1 MENNIPPVAVIMAAG
16 KSTRMKSATPKVL
29 HPVAG
34 RPIIDSIVLAA
45 REGCGVTKTIAIVG
59 HAAEQVQNHLTNRW
73 GETMRFA
80 VQEPQH
86 GTGHAIMQAAP
97 LLSDFDGDVLT
108 LAGDTPL
115 VSADVLRRLL
125 EHHRATG
132 ATATALTTML
142 DDPAAYGR
150 ILRAEHGGVTGIVE
164 ARDAT
169 EEQLAIREINA
180 SIYVFRARPLFRALS
195 ELRPENAQ
203 GEYYLTDVIALLASE
218 GARVEAVVS
227 PDPAVVMG
235 VNTRV
240 ELAEAGEILRA
251 RKLRALM
258 LDGVTVVDPRNT
270 YVDLE
275 VTVGRDTVLHPGTIL
290 QGATTIGA
298 NCAVGPFSQVVD
310 STFGDGVHFVQSVA
324 VLSELEDGVH
334 VGPFASLRPGTLLK
348 SSARAGSFVE
358 IKNSTLGEGAKVAH
372 LSYIGD
378 AAVGGGANIGGGTI
392 TCNYDGKVK
401 HPTTIGE
408 NTFIGSNNTLVAPVT
423 VGDGAYT
430 AAGSVITE
438 DVPPDAL
445 ALGRARQ
452 VIKEGRAK
460 SRRDSAG

>member
-1 MENNIPPVAVIMAAG
+1 MAAG

-34 RPIIDSIVLAA
+34 RPIIDSIIQAA
-45 REGCGVTKTIAIVG
+45 REGCGVADTIAIVG
-59 HAAEQVQNHLTNRW
+59 HAADRVREHLTNRW
-73 GETMRFA
+73 QGSVRYA

-97 LLSDFDGDVLT
+97 LLKDFEGDVLT

-115 VSADVLRRLL
+115 VSAEVLRLLL

-132 ATATALTTML
+132 ATATALTAVME
-142 DDPAAYGR
+142 DPGAYGR
-150 ILRAEHGGVTGIVE
+150 MLRAEHGGVTGIVE

-169 EEQLAIREINA
+169 EEQLAIREINT

-203 GEYYLTDVIALLASE
+203 GEYYLTDVIALLARE
-218 GARVEAVVS
+218 GEKVEAVVS

-235 VNTRV
+235 VNTRL

-275 VTVGRDTVLHPGTIL
+275 VSVGRDTTLHPGTIL
-290 QGATTIGA
+290 QGATTIGED
-298 NCAVGPFSQVVD
+298 CVIGPFSQVVD
-310 STFGDGVHFVQSVA
+310 SRFGNGVHFLQSVS
-324 VLSELEDGVH
+324 VLSEIQDGAR
-334 VGPFASLRPGTLLK
+334 VGPFASLRAGTSLK
-348 SSARAGSFVE
+348 ADARAGSFVE
-358 IKNSTLGEGAKVAH
+358 VKNSTLGEGAKVAH

-378 AAVGGGANIGGGTI
+378 STVGKGANIGGGTI
-392 TCNYDGKVK
+392 TCNYDGRVK
-401 HPTTIGE
+401 HTTTIGE

-430 AAGSVITE
+430 AAGSAITE

-452 VIKEGRAK
+452 VNKNDWAK
-460 SRRDSAG
+460 RRREDD